1 MATKSKVVKPASPQG
16 RKASVKRSS
25 PVKKIAKKAAAKKVA
40 KPASPKG
47 KKATVKKAAPKKA
60 GAKKPVA
67 KPASPQGRKAVAKK
81 ATAKKVAV
89 KKAAP
94 KKITKPAAKKAVSK
108 PKSSVKAKPVSAAS
122 TPAMAELSEEMHEK
136 AVHNE
141 KENQSMM
148 QSAQGA
154 KALERKEDPIMAFD
168 MHMAQKSTSKG
179 DSNNKL
185 RMSSTGQ
192 RPIRPSGKKPLW
204 RK

>member
-1 MATKSKVVKPASPQG
+1 MATKSKVAK
-16 RKASVKRSS
+16 KTLVKRSS
-25 PVKKIAKKAAAKKVA
+25 PVKKVAKKAAAKKVA

-60 GAKKPVA
+60 AVKKPVA
-67 KPASPQGRKAVAKK
+67 KKAVAKK
-81 ATAKKVAV
+81 STPKKVAV
-89 KKAAP
+89 KPASPAGRKAAA
-94 KKITKPAAKKAVSK
+94 KPAAKKAASRSK
-108 PKSSVKAKPVSAAS
+108 ASVKTKPVSAAS

-141 KENQSMM
+141 KESHSMM
-148 QSAQGA
+148 ESGQGA
-154 KALERKEDPIMAFD
+154 KILERKEDPIMAFD
-168 MHMAQKSTSKG
+168 MHMAQKATSKG

-185 RMSSTGQ
+185 RASTGQ